1 MTHNRLQ
8 PRVMAILYGIAILIG
23 AVNGWYGTPETH
35 AAADFTIPSASEKP
49 TAKASRS
56 RGVVIMTACEMPL

>member
-23 AVNGWYGTPETH
+23 AVNGWYGTP
-35 AAADFTIPSASEKP
+35 
-49 TAKASRS
+49 
-56 RGVVIMTACEMPL
+56 